1 MITRN
6 LHSATG
12 SPTTAD
18 SSRPR
23 QRVVAI
29 MAVVILV
36 PSMLGFANKF
46 RELVHV
52 LQGDASGAFAL
63 APIMNYI
70 LASVGFLFMLGWAA
84 KNGMFRDIE
93 APKKNMLDMEHRL
106 DAQDS
111 HCAAHWSDQ

>member
-1 MITRN
+1 MLTRN
-6 LHSATG
+6 LHASLESPATERV
-12 SPTTAD
+12 
-18 SSRPR
+18 SRSR

-52 LQGDASGAFAL
+52 LQGDAAGAFAL

-70 LASVGFLFMLGWAA
+70 LASIGFLFMLGWAA

-93 APKKNMLDMEHRL
+93 APKNNMLDIERRL

-111 HCAAHWSDQ
+111 HRARHWSDQ